1 MAIVYKDR
9 AKEATTDSGL
19 GNYYELTGAVD
30 GFATLPASGNFYYCI
45 ETADGLYW
53 EVGRGN
59 ADSVPGSLFRSLVL
73 SSSSGGDKVNFPA
86 GVKQVSCVIPA
97 QAMSGIES
105 SLEASIRVGRYGFTS
120 AVTGTSDVAIT
131 NMDSACGIR
140 FAACTY
146 TVVANNESAGLYRV
160 WNGDIQVVSDA
171 ITLSTKNVV
180 YSNPGA
186 LTLDI
191 AISYDGGVVI
201 TCTNDGSLGD
211 VTWSVETTVS
221 AFLPSGC

>member
-9 AKEATTDSGL
+9 AKEATTSSGL
-19 GNYYELTGAVD
+19 GNYYALTGAVS

-45 ETADGLYW
+45 VTADGLYW

-73 SSSSGGDKVNFPA
+73 SSSSGVDKVDFPA
-86 GVKQVSCVIPA
+86 GVKHVSCVIPA
-97 QAMSGIES
+97 QAMLDIES

-120 AVTGTSDVAIT
+120 AVTGTSDVAII
-131 NMDSACGIR
+131 NMSGACGLK

-146 TVVANNESAGLYRV
+146 TVVASNESAGLYRV

-171 ITLSTKNVV
+171 IALSTKNVV
-180 YSNPGA
+180 HSNPGG
-186 LTLDI
+186 LTLDM
-191 AISYDGGVVI
+191 AISYAGGVVI
-201 TCTNDGSLGD
+201 TCTNDGSLGN
-211 VTWSVETTVS
+211 VKWSVETTVS
-221 AFLPSGC
+221 AFLPTGC

>member
-9 AKEATTDSGL
+9 AKEATTSSGL
-19 GNYYELTGAVD
+19 GNYYALTGAVA
-30 GFATLPASGNFYYCI
+30 GFATLPTSGNFYYCI
-45 ETADGLYW
+45 ETDDGLYW

-59 ADSVPGSLFRSLVL
+59 VDSVPGSLFRSLVL
-73 SSSSGGDKVNFPA
+73 SSSSGVSKVDFPA
-86 GVKQVSCVIPA
+86 GEKHVSCVIPA
-97 QAMSGIES
+97 QAMLDIES

-120 AVTGTSDVAIT
+120 AVTGTSDVSVN
-131 NMDSACGIR
+131 NMTGACGIR

-160 WNGDIQVVSDA
+160 WNGDIQVVSNA
-171 ITLSTKNVV
+171 IALSTKNVV
-180 YSNPGA
+180 YSNPGD

-191 AISYDGGVVI
+191 AISYDSGVVI

-211 VTWSVETTVS
+211 VTWSIETTVS
-221 AFLPSGC
+221 AFLPGAC

>member
-9 AKEATTDSGL
+9 AKEATTSSGL
-19 GNYYELTGAVD
+19 GNYYALTGAVA
-30 GFATLPASGNFYYCI
+30 GFATLPTSGNFYYCI

-73 SSSSGGDKVNFPA
+73 SSSSGGDQVDFPA
-86 GVKQVSCVIPA
+86 GVKHVSCVIPA
-97 QAMSGIES
+97 LAMSDIES
-105 SLEASIRVGRYGFTS
+105 SLEASIRVGRYGFKS
-120 AVTGTSDVAIT
+120 AVTGTSDVAVN
-131 NMDSACGIR
+131 NMAGACGIR

-160 WNGDIQVVSDA
+160 WNGDIQVVSNA

-180 YSNPGA
+180 YSNPGELA
-186 LTLDI
+186 LDM
-191 AISYDGGVVI
+191 AISYDSGVVI
-201 TCTNDGSLGD
+201 TCTNDGSQGD
-211 VTWSVETTVS
+211 VTWSIETTVS

>member
-9 AKEATTDSGL
+9 AKEATTSSGL
-19 GNYYELTGAVD
+19 GNYYALTGAVT

-45 ETADGLYW
+45 ETDDGLYW

-59 ADSVPGSLFRSLVL
+59 AESIPGSLFRSLVL
-73 SSSSGGDKVNFPA
+73 SSSSGGSKVDFPA
-86 GVKQVSCVIPA
+86 GVKHVSCVIPA
-97 QAMSGIES
+97 QAMLDIGS
-105 SLEASIRVGRYGFTS
+105 SLDASMRVGRYGFTS
-120 AVTGTSDVAIT
+120 AVTGTSDVAVN
-131 NMDSACGIR
+131 NMSGPCGLR

-171 ITLSTKNVV
+171 ITISTKNVV
-180 YSNPGA
+180 YSHPGA

-191 AISYDGGVVI
+191 AISYAGGVVI
-201 TCTNDGSLGD
+201 TCTNDGSLGN
-211 VTWSVETTVS
+211 VKWSIETTVS

>member
-9 AKEATTDSGL
+9 AKEATTSSGL

-45 ETADGLYW
+45 GTADGLYW
-53 EVGRGN
+53 EVGRG
-59 ADSVPGSLFRSLVL
+59 DTESIPGSLFRSLVL
-73 SSSSGGDKVNFPA
+73 SSSSGGSKVDFPA
-86 GVKQVSCVIPA
+86 GVKHVSCVIPA
-97 QAMSGIES
+97 LAMSDIES

-120 AVTGTSDVAIT
+120 AVTGTSDVAVD
-131 NMDSACGIR
+131 NMSGPCGLR

-160 WNGDIQVVSDA
+160 WNGDIQVVSNA

-201 TCTNDGSLGD
+201 TCTNDGSEGD
-211 VTWSVETTVS
+211 VTWSIETTVS